1 METIT
6 ILTPTY
12 NRRNTLPAL
21 YESLLK
27 QTKKDFLWMV
37 VDDGSGD
44 GTGELLQGW
53 AEASEFPIQYV
64 YQDNGGK
71 HTALNQGIK
80 TARSELL
87 FIVDSDD
94 TLPENAVEIILRYH
108 AKYAGTEGLCGYS
121 FLRCYPDG
129 RVNEGYYPKD
139 EQIDTYVNARIN
151 AGMGGDKAEVFY
163 TKVLRRFPFP
173 VYEGEKYVPEDLVC
187 VQMSGPYRMVHI
199 NRCVYISEYLE
210 GGLTRS
216 GRRMKIRSPRG
227 MTMRAEVYLN
237 DAAVKELIKWKMIL
251 LYVIYGHFAREDSRT
266 LMGRLKERWRY
277 VVVGIPGMVL
287 YILWK
292 WRYKKEE

>member
-108 AKYAGTEGLCGYS
+108 AKYAGTE
-121 FLRCYPDG
+121 
-129 RVNEGYYPKD
+129 
-139 EQIDTYVNARIN
+139 
-151 AGMGGDKAEVFY
+151 
-163 TKVLRRFPFP
+163 
-173 VYEGEKYVPEDLVC
+173 
-187 VQMSGPYRMVHI
+187 
-199 NRCVYISEYLE
+199 
-210 GGLTRS
+210 
-216 GRRMKIRSPRG
+216 
-227 MTMRAEVYLN
+227 
-237 DAAVKELIKWKMIL
+237 
-251 LYVIYGHFAREDSRT
+251 
-266 LMGRLKERWRY
+266 
-277 VVVGIPGMVL
+277 
-287 YILWK
+287 
-292 WRYKKEE
+292 